1 MPQKSLDAPSKH
13 RRRLSCKRCQYRK
26 FKCSRTEPCGKCTA
40 ADVKCEYPVIDRK
53 RTPASS
59 EYALSLERRVQSLEA
74 FIMSLRNASHN
85 ERERMLLS
93 VPADQLLSLPSNDQ
107 GQREALKI
115 YEHSS
120 TNLEL
125 DLDGSLIFHGATS
138 IYRVESHGY
147 SQSQRSLML
156 SSAKQ
161 AGSVVTNFEHVME
174 HFGISS
180 EGDVVIRALTDFFRW
195 QYPYFMFVY
204 REAFLRDHFGDR
216 QNCNYWSAALLM
228 ALCALG
234 AMVASDDKQRRLSEQ
249 FFLAAESIIMVSGLA
264 KPSIPTAQTFL
275 CLAFY
280 EIGRGNLSKGWSFSG
295 IAFRMAQDLGLQ
307 RDPDNWL
314 PHDSSLSTYEDS
326 EIRRRIYWGCYNSD
340 KLISLILG
348 RPVHLVYD
356 AAEVDALNILP
367 DGPAME
373 YWRPVGFEANGDDTM
388 GGVSNIPFVQEQIR
402 LSRIIESMMA
412 ALFPFRINRDGISL
426 TSNLDKLNLQLLRWH
441 ESLPT
446 FAKWSRWD
454 MANLNAVPGLIALH
468 LFYNSAR
475 IALNHDNAVA
485 GSEETERNSSCQYCT
500 TSAQNIITL
509 VRTYRVKYDLRHSP
523 LVLVYACV
531 QAIRV
536 VSTLGTPEEEE
547 YLTQAL
553 GECSGTWALASQMQ
567 LRLAVMS
574 SQ

>member
-1 MPQKSLDAPSKH
+1 MPQKSPAAPSKH

-26 FKCSRTEPCGKCTA
+26 FKCSRTEPCEKCTTA
-40 ADVKCEYPVIDRK
+40 GVKCEYPVIDRK

-59 EYALSLERRVQSLEA
+59 EYALSLERRVESLES
-74 FIMSLRNASHN
+74 FIMSLRNASHE

-93 VPADQLLSLPSNDQ
+93 MPADRLTDFPPDNPVE
-107 GQREALKI
+107 REVSEINKLG
-115 YEHSS
+115 S

-125 DLDGSLIFHGATS
+125 DLDGTLIFHGATS
-138 IYRVESHGY
+138 IYRVEPHGH
-147 SQSQRSLML
+147 SQNRRNPMFSLTR
-156 SSAKQ
+156 Q
-161 AGSVVTNFEHVME
+161 AGGVNTNFEHVIE
-174 HFGISS
+174 HFGISL
-180 EGDVVIRALTDFFRW
+180 EGDFVIRALTDFFRW

-216 QNCNYWSAALLM
+216 KNCNYWSAALLM

-234 AMVASDDKQRRLSEQ
+234 AMVASDDKQRQLSDQ
-249 FFLAAESIIMVSGLA
+249 FFQAAESIIMVSGLA
-264 KPSIPTAQTFL
+264 KPSIPTVQTFL

-295 IAFRMAQDLGLQ
+295 IAFRMAQDLGFQ
-307 RDPDNWL
+307 RDPDNWV
-314 PHDSSLSTYEDS
+314 PHDSSLDTREDS

-373 YWRPVGFEANGDDTM
+373 YWRPVGFETYDDDAM
-388 GGVSNIPFVQEQIR
+388 GGISNIPFVQEQIR
-402 LSRIIESMMA
+402 LSRIVERMMA
-412 ALFPFRINRDGISL
+412 VHFPIRTSQDSISRI
-426 TSNLDKLNLQLLRWH
+426 SNLDKLNLELLRWH

-446 FAKWSRWD
+446 FAKWTRWD
-454 MANLNAVPGLIALH
+454 TTNLNAVPGLIAIH
-468 LFYNSAR
+468 LLYNSTR

-485 GSEETERNSSCQYCT
+485 GHQETERNSSCQYCT
-500 TSAQNIITL
+500 TSAQNVITL
-509 VRTYRVKYDLRHSP
+509 IRTYRVRYDLRHAP
-523 LVLVYACV
+523 LILVYACV
-531 QAIRV
+531 QAIRIINIF
-536 VSTLGTPEEEE
+536 GTSEEAE
-547 YLTQAL
+547 YLIRAL

-567 LRLAVMS
+567 LRLAIMS
-574 SQ
+574 P

>member
-264 KPSIPTAQTFL
+264 KPSIPTVQTFL

-468 LFYNSAR
+468 SFYNSAR

>member
-1 MPQKSLDAPSKH
+1 MPQQSPDVPSKH

-26 FKCSRTEPCGKCTA
+26 FKCSRTEPCGKCMA

-59 EYALSLERRVQSLEA
+59 EYALSLERRVQSLES
-74 FIMSLRNASHN
+74 FITSLRNASHK

-93 VPADQLLSLPSNDQ
+93 VPADQLPNLPADDQ

-115 YEHSS
+115 HERSS

-147 SQSQRSLML
+147 SQSRRNPLL
-156 SSAKQ
+156 SW
-161 AGSVVTNFEHVME
+161 AG
-174 HFGISS
+174 S

-216 QNCNYWSAALLM
+216 KDSKYWSAALLM

-234 AMVASDDKQRRLSEQ
+234 AMVASDDKQRRFSEQ

-264 KPSIPTAQTFL
+264 KPSIPTVQTFL

-307 RDPDNWL
+307 RDPDNWV
-314 PHDSSLSTYEDS
+314 PHDPSLGTHEDG

-356 AAEVDALNILP
+356 AAEVDALKILP

-373 YWRPVGFEANGDDTM
+373 YWRPVGFEGNGGDTM
-388 GGVSNIPFVQEQIR
+388 GGISNIPFVQEQIR
-402 LSRIIESMMA
+402 LSRIVESMMTV
-412 ALFPFRINRDGISL
+412 LFPIRINQDAISR
-426 TSNLDKLNLQLLRWH
+426 TSNLDKLNLELLRWY

-446 FAKWSRWD
+446 FAKWTRWD
-454 MANLNAVPGLIALH
+454 TTNLNAVPGLIALH

-485 GSEETERNSSCQYCT
+485 GHDETERNSACQYCT

-567 LRLAVMS
+567 LRLATMS
-574 SQ
+574 PQ

>member
-1 MPQKSLDAPSKH
+1 MPLLNKDEDCRASDANIG
-13 RRRLSCKRCQYRK
+13 R
-26 FKCSRTEPCGKCTA
+26 CSRTEPCEKCTT
-40 ADVKCEYPVIDRK
+40 ADVKCEYSVIDRK
-53 RTPASS
+53 RTPASA
-59 EYALSLERRVQSLEA
+59 EYALSLERRVQSLES
-74 FIMSLRNASHN
+74 FIMNLKSASHK
-85 ERERMLLS
+85 EREHMLLS
-93 VPADQLLSLPSNDQ
+93 MTADQLSNVPP
-107 GQREALKI
+107 GNRMEREVLKI
-115 YEHSS
+115 NELNS

-125 DLDGSLIFHGATS
+125 DIDGALIFHGATS
-138 IYRVESHGY
+138 IYRVEPHGY
-147 SQSQRSLML
+147 SQSRHNPML
-156 SSAKQ
+156 SWAGQ
-161 AGSVVTNFEHVME
+161 TGSVVTNFEHVME

-216 QNCNYWSAALLM
+216 KNCNYWSAALLM

-234 AMVASDDKQRRLSEQ
+234 AMVASDDKQRRLSDQ

-264 KPSIPTAQTFL
+264 KPSIPTVQAFL

-295 IAFRMAQDLGLQ
+295 IAFRMAQDLGFQ
-307 RDPDNWL
+307 RDPDNWV
-314 PHDSSLSTYEDS
+314 PHNASLGTHEDS

-356 AAEVDALNILP
+356 AAEVDALKILP

-373 YWRPVGFEANGDDTM
+373 YWRPVGFEANGDHTIRDTI
-388 GGVSNIPFVQEQIR
+388 SNIPFVQEQIR
-402 LSRIIESMMA
+402 LSRIVESMMTV
-412 ALFPFRINRDGISL
+412 LFPVRINQDAVYR
-426 TSNLDKLNLQLLRWH
+426 TSNLNKLNLELLRWH

-446 FAKWSRWD
+446 FAKWTRWD
-454 MANLNAVPGLIALH
+454 MTNLSAVPGLIAVH
-468 LFYNSAR
+468 AR
-475 IALNHDNAVA
+475 IALNHDNAVT
-485 GSEETERNSSCQYCT
+485 GHQEIERNSSCQYCV

-509 VRTYRVKYDLRHSP
+509 VRIYRVRYDLRHSP

-536 VSTLGTPEEEE
+536 VSILGTSEEEE

-553 GECSGTWALASQMQ
+553 GECSGTWALANQIQ
-567 LRLAVMS
+567 LRLAIMS
-574 SQ
+574 P